1 MTNPLFDAYRASIAR
16 PDLVHETMNRAERSR
31 WFEWI
36 ATARKAFRET
46 HPEYVE
52 RNGGVKAEHHDVFVS
67 FCQARFP
74 ARKSA

>member
-16 PDLVHETMNRAERSR
+16 PDLVHETMTLTERSR
-31 WFEWI
+31 WFAWI
-36 ATARKAFRET
+36 AAARKAFRET

-52 RNGGVKAEHHDVFVS
+52 PNGGVKAEHHDVFVQ
-67 FCQARFP
+67 FCQHRFP